1 MKKHQDY
8 FLGLDLGTG
17 SVGWCVTDTEYRILK
32 VNRKRPIGTVLFSTA
47 ETAKERRTLRCARR
61 RLRRQKERL
70 LCLQELFREEIE
82 KVDPG
87 FFFRLQESPYAVE
100 EKQNP
105 DGSRAE
111 LPYALFVDK
120 DYTDKEFHAQYPT
133 IYHLRKELMDNP
145 LPHDARLV
153 YLAAAHIIKHRGHF
167 LSSISAEGKEASFE
181 ELLSQF
187 TQLWNEYMDHTLTLS
202 EGEKGKLKETLL
214 DAGMTK
220 SGKKT
225 AIIRLLG
232 TKEPQLKEMAALLT
246 GASAS
251 IEKLFDKEEYKNLE
265 ENKIQFDAP
274 SYEEKQEYY
283 REALGDDFEIVA
295 RARAIYN
302 WCALSKI
309 LKNNPGGRISDARVE
324 DYERHRTD
332 LQLLKKLLSE
342 NFPKETQ
349 ERILKVSEK
358 GLANYP
364 AYIGM
369 TKKNGKKVPVVERC
383 SKEDFYKLLDKE
395 ILKNLGDSEEK
406 AYMEQQIRLGGFLP
420 KQKGNGNSVV
430 PYQLHEKELKLILK
444 NAEGY
449 LPFLKEKDESG
460 YTVSEKILQLLT
472 FRIPY
477 YVGPLYGGGGGHSY
491 AWVKRL
497 EDGKVYPWNFEQKI
511 DVEKSAEEFIRRA
524 VSTCSWLKNE
534 KVLPAGSLLF
544 EKFKVLNELNNVR
557 IYGERLEVDIKQR
570 IYQELFCRHLRITKK
585 RLIQYLKKE
594 GIYAKVEPED
604 ISGLDENFQSSL
616 KSLLAFKQIHF
627 DSPVPE
633 QAMEDMIK
641 DITLFGEDPKLLKKR
656 LLVKYPEYGKQ
667 IPAIIKTVKCDGWA
681 SLSEK
686 LLTGLAVDIPGEGPV
701 GTILYFLWNTRQN
714 LMEILYN
721 PEYAFQD
728 LIKTENGDTGRKD
741 GKISYELVEELY
753 VSPSVKRQIWM
764 ALKVIEEVRHFMG
777 CEPKRIF
784 VEMAREKQESKRT
797 SDRKAQIMQLYSAIR
812 TDKDYKELL
821 KELNGCSNDE
831 LRKDKLFL
839 YFMQMGRCAYT
850 GKRIPFSDLKYD
862 SLYDIDHIYPRS
874 QTADDSLDNRVLVDA
889 EYNREEK
896 QDLYPIKKETR
907 DEREALW
914 RFWREKKFISDEKY
928 RRLTR
933 AAKLTNEELIGFVNR
948 QLVETRQS
956 TKALAE
962 VLNQTKTEQ
971 TEVVY
976 VKAKNVTEFRH
987 RYKLLKVRVLND
999 FHHAQ
1004 DAYLNIVV
1012 GNVYHLKFTKDV
1024 RRYFLDKGTYRTYNL
1039 TKMFDE
1045 TVKCGEETAWNKGVS
1060 IGTVKEMMK
1069 NEKILVSRQTY
1080 EEKGKLYDVQRLKKG
1095 QGQVPVK
1102 ESGRMSDISRYGG
1115 YGSAKNTYFMLV
1127 EAEDKKKKES
1137 LWILPVPLYMKQKIE
1152 GSEEYARSYFE
1163 QEYSLCHVRVLK
1175 KIRIQTL
1182 FVYEGFRMRLAGRSG
1197 SQLVF
1202 HNANELCL
1210 PARHH
1215 NTIRQ
1220 ISKHIQE
1227 LQYDKDAAVS
1237 DNGLLTEQ
1245 DLDALYAELC
1255 EKLKGSVYQ
1264 TMLGGYIEKYESGYE
1279 KYQKLTL
1286 EKKAQALW
1294 QMLKIFQCTPEMPD
1308 LTLIGG
1314 SKSQGAI
1321 RMGMNVTGR
1330 KSLAL
1335 IHQSVTGIYERVE
1348 KIRG

>member
-32 VNRKRPIGTVLFSTA
+32 VSQKRAIGTVLFSTA
-47 ETAKERRTLRCARR
+47 ETAKERRTIRCARR

-70 LCLQELFREEIE
+70 QCLQELFRREME
-82 KVDPG
+82 KVDSG
-87 FFFRLQESPYAVE
+87 FFFRLQESPYVTG

-111 LPYALFVDK
+111 LPYALFVEK
-120 DYTDKEFHAQYPT
+120 DYTDKEFYTQYPT

-145 LPHDARLV
+145 QPHDIRKV
-153 YLAAAHIIKHRGHF
+153 YLAIAHIIKHRGHF
-167 LSSISAEGKEASFE
+167 LSVISAEGEEMSFE

-187 TQLWNEYMDHTLTLS
+187 LLFWNAYTDTTLVLS
-202 EGEKGKLKETLL
+202 EEEKKKLKEVLM
-214 DAGMTK
+214 DDGMAKPGKRTEVARILGIK
-220 SGKKT
+220 SS
-225 AIIRLLG
+225 
-232 TKEPQLKEMAALLT
+232 QLKELAALLI
-246 GASAS
+246 GATAS
-251 IEKLFDKEEYKNLE
+251 IDKLFAKEEYKNLE
-265 ENKIQFDAP
+265 ENKIQFDAS
-274 SYEEKQEYY
+274 SYEEKEDYY
-283 REALGDDFEIVA
+283 REALGDDFEIIS

-302 WCALSKI
+302 WCSLSKI
-309 LKNNPGGRISDARVE
+309 LKNNPGGRISDAKVE
-324 DYERHRTD
+324 DYRRHRTD
-332 LQLLKKLLSE
+332 LQLLKKVLRE
-342 NFPKETQ
+342 NFPKEMQ
-349 ERILKVSEK
+349 KRILEASEK
-358 GLANYP
+358 GLANYS

-369 TKKNGKKVPVVERC
+369 TKKNGRKVPVIEKC

-395 ILKNLGDSEEK
+395 ILRNLPESEEK
-406 AYMEQQIRLGGFLP
+406 AYIEQQIRVGDFLP

-449 LPFLKEKDESG
+449 LPFLRERDESG

-477 YVGPLYGGGGGHSY
+477 YIGPLYDKGGEHNY
-491 AWVKRL
+491 AWVRRL
-497 EDGKVYPWNFEQKI
+497 QDGKVYPWNFEQKI
-511 DVEKSAEEFIRRA
+511 DVESSAEEFIRRA
-524 VSTCSWLKNE
+524 VSTCSWLRNE

-544 EKFKVLNELNNVR
+544 EKYKVLNELNTVR
-557 IYGERLEVDIKQR
+557 IYGKRLDTVTKQK
-570 IYQELFCRHLRITKK
+570 IYQDLFCRHLRVTKK
-585 RLIQYLKKE
+585 RLVQYLKKE

-604 ISGLDENFQSSL
+604 ISGLDGDFKASL

-627 DSPVPE
+627 DVPVSE
-633 QAMEDMIK
+633 KIMEDMIW
-641 DITLFGEDPKLLKKR
+641 DITLFGEDQKLLKKR
-656 LLVKYPEYGKQ
+656 LFAKYPMYEKQ
-667 IPAIIKTVKCDGWA
+667 IPAVIKCVKCDGWA
-681 SLSEK
+681 SISEK
-686 LLTGLAVDIPGEGPV
+686 LLTGLAAEIPGEGTV
-701 GTILYFLWNTRQN
+701 GTILYFLWNTQQN
-714 LMEILYN
+714 FMEILFN
-721 PEYAFQD
+721 PEYSFQEM
-728 LIKTENGDTGRKD
+728 LKKENGDTGRKS
-741 GKISYELVEELY
+741 GKINYELVDELY

-764 ALKVIEEVRHFMG
+764 ALKVLEEVRHFMG

-797 SDRKAQIMQLYSAIR
+797 SDRKAQITQLYTAIKS
-812 TDKDYKELL
+812 DENYKELL
-821 KELNGCSNDE
+821 EELNGCSNDQ

-850 GKRIPFSDLKYD
+850 GKRISFSDLKND

-874 QTADDSLDNRVLVDA
+874 QTADDSLDNRVLVEA
-889 EYNREEK
+889 KYNRDK
-896 QDLYPIKKETR
+896 KKDLYPIEKETR
-907 DEREALW
+907 DTQERLW
-914 RFWREKKFISDEKY
+914 RFWHEKKLISDEKY
-928 RRLTR
+928 HRLTR
-933 AAKLTNEELIGFVNR
+933 TTGLTEDELISFVNR

-956 TKALAE
+956 TKAFAD
-962 VLNQTKTEQ
+962 VLNQIKSPQ

-976 VKAKNVTEFRH
+976 VKAKNVSEFRH
-987 RYKLLKVRVLND
+987 KYKLLKVRELND

-1024 RRYFLDKGTYRTYNL
+1024 RKYFLNKGTYRTYNL

-1045 TVKCGEETAWNKGVS
+1045 TVKCGEETAWIKDRS
-1060 IGTVKEMMK
+1060 ISTVKEMMRS
-1069 NEKILVSRQTY
+1069 ERILVSRQTY
-1080 EEKGKLYDVQRLKKG
+1080 EERGKLYDVQRLKKG

-1102 ESGRMSDISRYGG
+1102 ESGRMSDISKYGG

-1127 EAEDKKKKES
+1127 EAEDKRKGES
-1137 LWILPVPLYMKQKIE
+1137 LWILPVPLYLKQRIE
-1152 GSEEYARSYFE
+1152 ESEDYAQRYFE
-1163 QEYSLCHVRVLK
+1163 QEYSLCGVRVLK

-1210 PARHH
+1210 PVCHH
-1215 NTIRQ
+1215 KTIRQ

-1227 LQYDKDAAVS
+1227 LQYNKTAAIS
-1237 DNGLLTEQ
+1237 NNGLLTEK
-1245 DLDALYAELC
+1245 DLDALYAALC
-1255 EKLKGSVYQ
+1255 EKLRGSVYR
-1264 TMLGGYIEKYESGYE
+1264 TMLKGYIEKYEAGYE
-1279 KYQKLTL
+1279 KYRKLKL
-1286 EKKAQALW
+1286 EKKAEVLW

-1321 RMGMNVTGR
+1321 RMGMNVTDR

-1335 IHQSVTGIYERVE
+1335 IHQSVTGIYERIE
-1348 KIRG
+1348 KIR